1 MNNLSFLLLILTFFT
16 AGMAQG
22 QEPTDSGLFQD
33 LKEQDHLLFERG
45 FNQCD
50 LEYLQKAIHQDLTFF
65 HDQSGIQYRQD
76 FFESTKNN
84 ICSNP
89 DQKPI
94 RKLVE
99 GSLEVFPL
107 YNNGTLFGA
116 IQNGRH
122 DFYIR
127 GAGNPDRHTSSAR
140 FTHVW
145 LLEDENWLLRDV
157 LSFDHSSP

>member
-1 MNNLSFLLLILTFFT
+1 MTKCSLILLALAFFT
-16 AGMAQG
+16 TGMAHG
-22 QEPTDSGLFQD
+22 QESRDSRLFQT
-33 LKEQDHLLFERG
+33 LKEQDHFLFERG

-50 LEYLQKAIHQDLTFF
+50 LEYLQKVVHQDLTFF
-65 HDQSGIQYRQD
+65 HDQGGIQYRQD

-84 ICSNP
+84 ICSTP
-89 DQKPI
+89 VQKPI

-107 YNNGTLFGA
+107 YNNGTLYGA
-116 IQNGRH
+116 IQNGLH

-127 GAGNPDRHTSSAR
+127 EAGKPDRHTSSAR